1 MSKNQYISNLFL
13 SPFFPSILNVQK
25 AVAHLDP
32 LGPVDEGVL
41 PVLVGAVDQVEGVA
55 LAEQVLLVQVLG
67 R

>member
-13 SPFFPSILNVQK
+13 SPFPSILNVQK

-41 PVLVGAVDQVEGVA
+41 PVQVGAVDQVEGVA